1 MGNVQTTLAGEQE
14 FAADRGHG
22 IVEIDGHAAGEQDFG
37 GHQAGRTAADH
48 DRHGGGYNHLALRK
62 R

>member
-1 MGNVQTTLAGEQE
+1 MGDVQAALAGEQE

-22 IVEIDGHAAGEQDFG
+22 VVKIDGHAAGEQDFR

-48 DRHGGGYNHLALRK
+48 DCSRGGYSHLALRK